1 MKLTPQQIERIA
13 LWSVVLLLIIVVV
26 VFSQRRSGFTP
37 TAGTPISLMDLQE
50 FSIFTTEQKK
60 MYSNL
65 LTTPEVLSQ
74 LTQAAQSK
82 SVETLQTAIRGL
94 MTMALNGG
102 GLPPPDVSQPAP
114 PPVTPQ
120 VQCAPGSYSPTG
132 NSPCMPC
139 PAGTYC
145 ATRGMITPTMC
156 PPNTYCSTIGTITP
170 TMCPTPKTS
179 PAGSSSLSMCVT
191 PPVTPQVQC
200 APGSYSPTGNS
211 PCMPCPA
218 GTYSS
223 TTGAPSC
230 TRCPGGTYNS
240 NTGSTSVSAC
250 MKCPATKPTS
260 LPGSVSS
267 SQCR

>member
-1 MKLTPQQIERIA
+1 MNLTPQQIERIA

-26 VFSQRRSGFTP
+26 VFSQRRSGYTP

-50 FSIFTTEQKK
+50 FSVFTTEQKK

-102 GLPPPDVSQPAP
+102 GLPPPDVSRPAP

-139 PAGTYC
+139 PVGTYC
-145 ATRGMITPTMC
+145 PIRGMITPTMC

-170 TMCPTPKTS
+170 TRCPTPKTS
-179 PAGSSSLSMCVT
+179 PVGSSSSSMC
-191 PPVTPQVQC
+191 
-200 APGSYSPTGNS
+200 
-211 PCMPCPA
+211 
-218 GTYSS
+218 
-223 TTGAPSC
+223 
-230 TRCPGGTYNS
+230 R
-240 NTGSTSVSAC
+240 
-250 MKCPATKPTS
+250 
-260 LPGSVSS
+260 
-267 SQCR
+267 